1 MEEGRKFMY
10 YTISEPFNIMLMVLG
25 ILMVILNVLEIRF
38 IVKGSKNKKLHK
50 SQIYLS
56 NLALSDVM
64 FGVSIILL
72 SAVSE
77 YTKNVSNR
85 ANWLRAMNLYLI
97 LVGIRITFTMSIFSL
112 IALTLDRLLGILKP
126 FYHRKI
132 ENKHCVCICVLTWV
146 VAITMGSLNIVL
158 MATASHHSIDM
169 IFRRF
174 IDSQNTTEVIQHA
187 TLDIYGYAYEF
198 KILRTEIVSL
208 TKPYPDWLNNVLE
221 KINSTH
227 NRFLKS
233 PYGLR
238 SMEQG
243 DFEYSFIQVTIYTT
257 VFILLSVYTLI
268 WYRLRKSHLFIRG
281 SAKTPEIVENVQKTK
296 EKKFV
301 KLSIAIVLA
310 FAFCWLPLAIHSTIF
325 FYWGKYKGYDVT
337 SEESYVMMPILL
349 NSIINPFLYFKM
361 MSKVG
366 FCTKFKNRN
375 RRLRAPSNVS
385 NTTEF

>member
-1 MEEGRKFMY
+1 MEEKIFKY
-10 YTISEPFNIMLMVLG
+10 YTISESSGTILMVFG

-64 FGVSIILL
+64 FGVIIILL
-72 SAVSE
+72 FAVSE
-77 YTKNVSNR
+77 YTKNVSKR
-85 ANWLRAMNLYLI
+85 ENWLRAMHVYLK

-112 IALTLDRLLGILKP
+112 LALTLDRLLGVLKP
-126 FYHRKI
+126 LYHRKI
-132 ENKHCVCICVLTWV
+132 ENKYCVCICVLTWV
-146 VAITMGSLNIVL
+146 VVITISVLNIVL
-158 MATASHHSIDM
+158 MARASHDSLDL
-169 IFRRF
+169 IFGRL
-174 IDSQNTTEVIQHA
+174 IDSQNTTAEIQHVRQ
-187 TLDIYGYAYEF
+187 DIYGYVHEF
-198 KILRTEIVSL
+198 KILRTEIVNL
-208 TKPYPDWLNNVLE
+208 TNPYPDWLNNVLE

-227 NRFLKS
+227 NGYIKS

-243 DFEYSFIQVTIYTT
+243 DVEYLIIQVTIYTT

-281 SAKTPEIVENVQKTK
+281 SAKTPEIVENVQKKK

-310 FAFCWLPLAIHSTIF
+310 FAF
-325 FYWGKYKGYDVT
+325 
-337 SEESYVMMPILL
+337 
-349 NSIINPFLYFKM
+349 
-361 MSKVG
+361 
-366 FCTKFKNRN
+366 
-375 RRLRAPSNVS
+375 
-385 NTTEF
+385 